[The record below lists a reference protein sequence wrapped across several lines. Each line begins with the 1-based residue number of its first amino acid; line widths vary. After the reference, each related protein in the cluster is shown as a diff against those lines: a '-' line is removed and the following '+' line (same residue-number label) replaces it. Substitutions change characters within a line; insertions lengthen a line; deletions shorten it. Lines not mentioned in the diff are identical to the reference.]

1 MFCATPV
8 LDRILVIILE
18 LERVFGLTPEEEELF
33 GAGDQSHFGVQPCVC
48 SNSEAGVNAW
58 NS

>member
-1 MFCATPV
+1 M
-8 LDRILVIILE
+8 LERILVIILE